1 MKQPRF
7 LLENGAEVFRCG
19 SFGLWGC
26 SPHAPGNIGCCIPH
40 GALLSR
46 KVSRVCK
53 GCSWIWGLTSPP
65 CPRVNAGRLI
75 PKDAP
80 SGIKPAHLRK
90 ESCPLQGLTPPPLP
104 RVNAGRL
111 IPNDALTGIK
121 SAEIFYEIAPISFR
135 KRRRGFWV
143 WGLMPPPHPG
153 SGRATPSVRSAQDL
167 RTFL

>member
-111 IPNDALTGIK
+111 IPSCASRRINKQRKGNVLLCLFIK
-121 SAEIFYEIAPISFR
+121 MCVSP
-135 KRRRGFWV
+135 
-143 WGLMPPPHPG
+143 
-153 SGRATPSVRSAQDL
+153 VRSAQ
-167 RTFL
+167 REWSCHCRGVGAASAPTFKNLYAVF